1 MTGLEFQVAFQRELN
16 QLDEAPE
23 FNTRDIVYWLNYGIL
38 RFVKTRYSGVNAK
51 RESVGQTQKR
61 IDDLRTLLVEEAIT
75 PSVASVTNFPDAY
88 EAEIPSNYMFTL
100 SEEVDITFTDLTLNE
115 YTKRVGVKEVNT
127 GNYVK
132 EYSDPYSEYH
142 IHHNTANPLRLF
154 IGGTGSPVSDLVVF
168 ITDGN
173 YTVDTYYLVYLK
185 FPTLLVLNNN
195 SDIASWQT
203 TQYTDLPKHTH
214 SEIVK
219 LAVASAL
226 ENTGNPRYE
235 AYINE
240 VNTME

>member
-23 FNTRDIVYWLNYGIL
+23 FNTRDIVFWLNYGIL

-61 IDDLRTLLVEEAIT
+61 IDDLRTLVVEDVIT
-75 PSVASVTNFPDAY
+75 PISAAVTNFPDAY
-88 EAEIPSNYMFTL
+88 EATIPTNYMFTL
-100 SEEVDITFTDLTLNE
+100 SEEVDITFTDLTTTS

-132 EYSDPYSEYH
+132 EYADPYSEYH
-142 IHHNTANPLRLF
+142 LHHNVATPLRLF
-154 IGGTGSPVSDLVVF
+154 IGGTGAPNDLVVF

-185 FPTLLVLNNN
+185 FPTPLVLDDNT
-195 SDIASWQT
+195 DITAWQT

-214 SEIVK
+214 SEVVK